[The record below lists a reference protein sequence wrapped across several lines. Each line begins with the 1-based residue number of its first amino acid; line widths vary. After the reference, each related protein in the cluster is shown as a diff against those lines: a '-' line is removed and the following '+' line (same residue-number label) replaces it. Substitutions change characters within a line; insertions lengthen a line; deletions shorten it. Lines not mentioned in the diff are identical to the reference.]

1 MVRHLLFVVKCA
13 YKTTVTT
20 ANGVSVT
27 PSVVFVTNYFPLR
40 MLHQQSI
47 HDRRFVLTA
56 IRPRFWEESN
66 VVAGTSWPEG
76 EPLLCGG
83 GEDTILCG
91 GCNFVLAVAVNFRE
105 LASEL
110 YLHCPHCG
118 CDNELG

>member
-1 MVRHLLFVVKCA
+1 MS
-13 YKTTVTT
+13 
-20 ANGVSVT
+20 VSDGRPLIESRFGRT
-27 PSVVFVTNYFPLR
+27 YFHLR
-40 MLHQQSI
+40 MLHQQPI

-66 VVAGTSWPEG
+66 VLTAPPSQEG

-91 GCNFVLAVAVNFRE
+91 GCNFVLAVAVDFRE

-110 YLHCPHCG
+110 FLRCPHCG